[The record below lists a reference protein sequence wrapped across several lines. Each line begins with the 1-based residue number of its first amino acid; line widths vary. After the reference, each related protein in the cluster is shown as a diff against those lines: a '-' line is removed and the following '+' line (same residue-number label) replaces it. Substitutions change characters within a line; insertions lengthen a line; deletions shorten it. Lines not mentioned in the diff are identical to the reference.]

1 MKKKVFS
8 FVKTRIQRRS
18 IARKRKHIKDV
29 SWGKIFG
36 WSLSIIA
43 GVFALGVLGFS
54 AMIWILGS
62 DLPQVDDLHNFIASE
77 STIIYDREGNVLYTI
92 HGEENRENI
101 DLNDIPQYLKDAT
114 LAIEDDQFYSH
125 PGFDIGGIIK
135 AGLYEAFGI
144 GKPRGG
150 STITQQLV
158 KNVFLTP
165 ERSYVR
171 KVKELILAMRLEK
184 TLTKDE
190 ILELYL
196 NRIPYGS
203 NAYGVQMAAKTFFDK
218 EAKDLTLLESSILAS
233 LPKAPS
239 RFSPYGPNRS
249 KLTGYENDNG
259 SYLSG
264 RKDVVLV
271 RMVELGYIT
280 EKQKKQAQAE
290 LGDLE
295 FQKYREDI
303 KSPHFVFYVR
313 ELLERKFG
321 DLAVEAGGLHVYTT
335 IDPELQGFA
344 EEIIAERKERNLT
357 NFNASNM
364 ALLSVDATNGQI
376 LSMVG
381 SVDYFDEEIDGNVNV
396 VTRPRSPGSSFK
408 PFVYAAGFLNGY
420 SPATVFFDVETD
432 FGNDYVPQNYDGEFN
447 GPVSARTALAHS
459 LNIPAVKMAH
469 LAGVYNVLNVARAL
483 GTESLVND
491 PDIYGISIGLGTGE
505 IPLIEMVKA
514 YTTLAR
520 GGSKID
526 FNPLLR
532 IEDSRGNIIEDFE
545 NVKITGEQVLDSQVA
560 YSVTNVLSDAE
571 ARPEGWGNL
580 DIFGRPNVAKTGTSN
595 KKINPDTASEVI
607 KPGDVWT
614 LGYTTRVVTG
624 VWAGNNDNSPMGYS
638 ASGMAVA
645 APVWNAFMN
654 KAVEDHPIENFPV
667 PDGIEE
673 IEVAKLSGKLPSAN
687 TPEDEVVTEVF
698 TSSNQ
703 PTEEDD
709 VYAEVEVDGVS
720 GKLPTED
727 TPESAIEKAVILNFH
742 SQKPGFPNWEEP
754 VQEWVTENYF
764 DRRFLTEIPEEF
776 DDVHSEKTAKIQPTI
791 RILSP
796 QNNGIVSFGKVG
808 VLVDV
813 GSERQVK
820 KVEYYLGGVLVDT
833 QRKAPWRGSFTLT
846 EEDYEAG
853 EVRLTA
859 RVYDKMLYGDSDVIT
874 IDLGGEDTNKPEISF
889 VYPTNN
895 SQLPRGSVVS
905 LKVSAF
911 DREGDVKDV
920 TYLVDGTEIGKVID
934 PPFSFS
940 YNFSELS
947 GSHTLSAVAR
957 DNVEN
962 KAESSVSIR
971 FDDIFTFDTA
981 SLSLVKPQS
990 GDEYAVG
997 STVSLFARIS
1007 NENAEK
1013 VAKVEFVVRDKNES
1027 ISVGKQVVSE
1037 VSNTDGGTVF
1047 SGSWIPK
1054 KVSEYDV
1061 YIKVYIEGGK
1071 TLVSNKE
1078 RVKIRD

>member
-18 IARKRKHIKDV
+18 IARKRKHINDV

-36 WSLSIIA
+36 WGLSIVA
-43 GVFALGVLGFS
+43 GFFALGVLGFS
-54 AMIWILGS
+54 MMIWILGS
-62 DLPQVDDLHNFIASE
+62 DLPHVDDLHNFIASE

-101 DLNDIPQYLKDAT
+101 DLAEIPQYLKDAT

-135 AGLYEAFGI
+135 AGLYETFGI
-144 GKPRGG
+144 GKQRGG

-171 KVKELILAMRLEK
+171 KAKELILAMRLEQA
-184 TLTKDE
+184 LTKDE

-218 EAKDLTLLESSILAS
+218 DARDLTLLESSILAS

-239 RFSPYGPNRS
+239 KYSPHGPNRNS
-249 KLTGYENDNG
+249 LTGYTSENG
-259 SYLSG
+259 IYLSG
-264 RKDVVLV
+264 RKDVVLA
-271 RMVELGYIT
+271 RMAELGYIT
-280 EKQKKQAQAE
+280 NKQKKQAQAG
-290 LGDLE
+290 LRGLE

-335 IDPELQGFA
+335 IDPELQSFA
-344 EEIIAERKERNLT
+344 EEIIAERKERNLI
-357 NFNASNM
+357 NYNASNM

-396 VTRPRSPGSSFK
+396 VTRLRSPGSSFK

-420 SPATVFFDVETD
+420 SPATVLFNVETD
-432 FGNDYVPQNYDGEFN
+432 FGNDYKPQNYDGLFT

-532 IEDSRGNIIEDFE
+532 IEDSKGNIIEDFE
-545 NVKITGEQVLDSQVA
+545 NIKIKGEQVLDPQVA
-560 YSVTNVLSDAE
+560 YSVTHILSDAG

-580 DIFGRPNVAKTGTSN
+580 NLSNRPNAAKTGTSN
-595 KKINPDTASEVI
+595 KKINPDTASETI

-614 LGYTTRVVTG
+614 LGYTTRIVTG
-624 VWAGNNDNSPMGYS
+624 VWSGNNDNSPMGHS
-638 ASGMAVA
+638 ASGLVVA

-654 KAVEDHPIENFPV
+654 KAVENHPIENFPV
-667 PDGIEE
+667 PEGIEE
-673 IEVAKLSGKLPSAN
+673 IEVAKLSGKLPSVS
-687 TPEDEVVTEVF
+687 TPEDEIMTEVF
-698 TSSNQ
+698 TSFNH
-703 PTEEDD
+703 PKGEDD
-709 VYAEVEVDGVS
+709 VYAEFDVDGVS

-727 TPESAIEKAVILNFH
+727 TPESAIEKAIILNFH
-742 SQKPGFPNWEEP
+742 SQKPEFPNWEEP
-754 VQEWVTENYF
+754 VQEWVVENYF

-776 DDVHSEKTAKIQPTI
+776 DDVHSEKTARIQPTVQ
-791 RILSP
+791 ILSP
-796 QNNGIVSFGKVG
+796 QNKGIVSFGNVG

-813 GSERQVK
+813 ESKRSVK
-820 KVEYYLGGVLVDT
+820 KVEYYIGDVLMDT
-833 QRKAPWRGSFTLT
+833 QRKSPWRSSFALI

-859 RVYDKMLYGDSDVIT
+859 RVYDALLYSDSDTIT
-874 IDLGGEDTNKPEISF
+874 IDLGGKDTNKPEISF

-895 SQLPRGSVVS
+895 DQLPRGSVVS

-911 DREGDVKDV
+911 DREGDVKNV
-920 TYLVDGTEIGKVID
+920 TYLVDNTEVGKVID

-947 GSHTLSAVAR
+947 GPHTLSAIAE
-957 DNVEN
+957 DNAGN
-962 KAESSVSIR
+962 KMESSVKVR
-971 FDDIFTFDTA
+971 FDDVFVFDTA

-990 GDEYAVG
+990 GDEYEVG
-997 STVSLFARIS
+997 NTVSLFARIS
-1007 NENAEK
+1007 SENAEE
-1013 VAKVEFVVRDKNES
+1013 VTKVEFVVRDKNES
-1027 ISVGKQVVSE
+1027 ISVGRQVVSE
-1037 VSNTDGGTVF
+1037 VSNTEGATVF

-1061 YIKVYIEGGK
+1061 YVKVYMEGGK
-1071 TLVSNKE
+1071 TLISNKE
-1078 RVKIRD
+1078 KVKIRD